1 MIVEVT
7 LRYLTGV
14 TVQRTTMEDVPEGCT
29 AGALCAA
36 VIRAEEAREGLSF
49 EGAEVL
55 TLVNGRVVS
64 EDCVLQEG
72 DAVRI
77 LPVASGG

>member
-1 MIVEVT
+1 MVIEVT

-14 TVQRTTMEDVPEGCT
+14 TVERTRREEVPEGCT
-29 AGALCAA
+29 AGELCTA
-36 VIRAEEAREGLSF
+36 VIRVEEAREDIRF
-49 EGAEVL
+49 EGANIL

-64 EDCVLQEG
+64 PDHVLRDG

-77 LPVASGG
+77 LPVALGG